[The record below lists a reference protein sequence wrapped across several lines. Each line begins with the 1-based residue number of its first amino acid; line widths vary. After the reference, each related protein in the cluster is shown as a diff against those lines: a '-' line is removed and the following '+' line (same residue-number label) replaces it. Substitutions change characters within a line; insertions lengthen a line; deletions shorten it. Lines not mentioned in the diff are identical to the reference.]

1 MKLSKQQLSDYRKL
15 GIVKIKLSK
24 KILKQK
30 EIFINDSIKFF
41 KNFDKKNY
49 PKNLNKNK
57 LQEYL
62 LSIRKSNRDLISKY
76 YKISRRFASLKSL
89 IASNE
94 FIKINKQ
101 LMETKLVS
109 ICHFIALRIDFYQER
124 EKKYITDI
132 HQDFPYIQG
141 SLNGVTF
148 WMPIYSTQTAP
159 EYIPGSHKLGLQKFK
174 EFSINKKSGTKTLEM
189 VKDAS
194 NQKKFRKASC
204 KFNEMLIFNTLLIH
218 RSSKKKYQK
227 PRLSLQFRYDDI
239 SQKKMF
245 DKNYPE
251 GLYLGDKFKKN
262 FKQYVI

>member
-1 MKLSKQQLSDYRKL
+1 MKLSKQHLYDYKKF
-15 GIVKIKLSK
+15 GIIKIKLSK
-24 KILKQK
+24 EILKK
-30 EIFINDSIKFF
+30 KKIFIDDTIEFF
-41 KNFDKKNY
+41 KNFDKTNC
-49 PKNLNKNK
+49 PKNLDKNR

-62 LSIRKSNRDLISKY
+62 ISLRKSNRDLISKY
-76 YKISRRFASLKSL
+76 YKVSRRFASIKSL

-109 ICHFIALRIDFYQER
+109 ICHFIALRVDFHQEK

-148 WMPIYSTQTAP
+148 WMPIYSTETAP
-159 EYIPGSHKLGLQKFK
+159 EYIPGSHKLGLQKCK

-189 VKDAS
+189 LKYYS
-194 NQKKFRKASC
+194 KQKKFSNTSC
-204 KFNEMLIFNTLLIH
+204 NFNEMLIFNTLLIH
-218 RSSKKKYQK
+218 RSSRKKYQK

-239 SQKKMF
+239 TQKNMF